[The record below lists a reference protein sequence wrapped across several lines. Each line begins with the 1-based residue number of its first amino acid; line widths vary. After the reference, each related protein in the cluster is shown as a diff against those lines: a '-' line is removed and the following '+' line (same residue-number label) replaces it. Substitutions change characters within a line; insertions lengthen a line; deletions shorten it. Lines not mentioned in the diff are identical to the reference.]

1 MRYSAVLLVCASL
14 AAQEPRRDVV
24 VVTGSYQP
32 VPLEE
37 ADRAVRLFDVREIAL
52 TAASLVDFLKLDPS
66 LDVRQR
72 APGGVQADLSIR
84 GSTFGQTL
92 VLVDGVRMNDAQS
105 GHHNMDLPVSMETAA
120 RVEILRGAGSTLY
133 GSDAVGGVVNV
144 ITEPPKFSE
153 IRLRAAVGSFGVN
166 QESGSMAGV
175 LGGLTQQLSFSRDF
189 SSGFR
194 EGRDYRS
201 LALAST
207 TYWRGSA
214 VTLALSDRPFGADQF
229 YGNYNSWERTKTWLA
244 SARQKLDDKTDV
256 SFAFRRHTDLF
267 VLTRDRPEVFTNRH
281 AVEGYQGA
289 LRRREELGTNT
300 RLFYGVET
308 TADSIA
314 SNNLGG
320 HSRVRGAGYV
330 SFDTRAWRR
339 FSLSAGLRDEVYG
352 SFNHEFSPSISGGYW
367 LSQSVKLRAGA
378 SRAFRLPTYTD
389 LYYHDPANLGS
400 PDLRP
405 EKAWSYEGGVDW
417 NGGGRVRGDVT
428 VFHRRE
434 RDVID
439 YVRNNPGG
447 IWRATNFQRL
457 RFTGVEASLGAAW
470 RRKHLFDFRYTALR
484 GVHELPAGVQTKY
497 VFNYPAHTCVFTSQ
511 GAFGGYI
518 ARTRI
523 GALWRVER
531 DPYAI
536 WDLYLARSAG
546 RLNPF
551 LQFTNLSNASYQEIP
566 GVVMPGRAV
575 VGGVQVVV
583 WTRRK

>member
-1 MRYSAVLLVCASL
+1 MLRWEYYMRYSAVLLVCASL
-14 AAQEPRRDVV
+14 AAQEPRRDAV

-32 VPLEE
+32 VPLKE

-256 SFAFRRHTDLF
+256 SFAFRRHTRS
-267 VLTRDRPEVFTNRH
+267 VRAHPRPSGGVHEPSCRGRLPGRAAPPRRTGHKH
-281 AVEGYQGA
+281 APV
-289 LRRREELGTNT
+289 LRRRDDG
-300 RLFYGVET
+300 R
-308 TADSIA
+308 
-314 SNNLGG
+314 
-320 HSRVRGAGYV
+320 
-330 SFDTRAWRR
+330 FDRFEQSGRPLARAR
-339 FSLSAGLRDEVYG
+339 SGLR
-352 SFNHEFSPSISGGYW
+352 
-367 LSQSVKLRAGA
+367 
-378 SRAFRLPTYTD
+378 
-389 LYYHDPANLGS
+389 
-400 PDLRP
+400 
-405 EKAWSYEGGVDW
+405 
-417 NGGGRVRGDVT
+417 
-428 VFHRRE
+428 
-434 RDVID
+434 
-439 YVRNNPGG
+439 
-447 IWRATNFQRL
+447 
-457 RFTGVEASLGAAW
+457 
-470 RRKHLFDFRYTALR
+470 
-484 GVHELPAGVQTKY
+484 
-497 VFNYPAHTCVFTSQ
+497 
-511 GAFGGYI
+511 
-518 ARTRI
+518 
-523 GALWRVER
+523 
-531 DPYAI
+531 
-536 WDLYLARSAG
+536 
-546 RLNPF
+546 F
-551 LQFTNLSNASYQEIP
+551 L
-566 GVVMPGRAV
+566 
-575 VGGVQVVV
+575 
-583 WTRRK
+583 